1 MGSVKTTLPPGLVGK
16 IPVAERCS
24 PAAAES
30 ETAACPAGSRIGT
43 ATVLAGSGSQ
53 PFSFSGPVYLTSSIK
68 GAPYGLS
75 IKVPA
80 IAGPFNLGTVV
91 TVATINV
98 NPTTAQVIVEST
110 LPKIRSGI
118 PLRIRN
124 ISVAVNKSG
133 FMLNPTNCA
142 KLETVS
148 TVGGFATLG
157 AGGATATK
165 GLSSP
170 FQVANCNALKFTPKF
185 TASSSSKTSRVNGA
199 SLSTTITYV
208 AGQANIKSVKVQLP
222 RNLPSRL
229 STLQKACTE
238 QVFAVNPYKCPS
250 GSFVGGATVKT
261 PTLPSPLAGAA
272 ILVSHAGA
280 SFPDLDLVLEEK
292 TSHLRVILVG
302 NTFIKNGITTTTFA
316 STPDVP
322 IQSATVALPI
332 GAHSALAAFGGLCA
346 KPLVMPTTLT
356 AQNGKTIKQNTII
369 SVNGCGVQIV
379 GHKVVGKNLFLT
391 VRVPAAG
398 RVSAGGGNLVK
409 VFKRASKARQLV
421 SLKVPLSGAGRR
433 HGKPLKL
440 RVRVG
445 FVPKHGHNSV
455 SFTSATF
462 H

>member
-1 MGSVKTTLPPGLVGK
+1 
-16 IPVAERCS
+16 
-24 PAAAES
+24 
-30 ETAACPAGSRIGT
+30 
-43 ATVLAGSGSQ
+43 
-53 PFSFSGPVYLTSSIK
+53 
-68 GAPYGLS
+68 
-75 IKVPA
+75 
-80 IAGPFNLGTVV
+80 
-91 TVATINV
+91 
-98 NPTTAQVIVEST
+98 
-110 LPKIRSGI
+110 
-118 PLRIRN
+118 
-124 ISVAVNKSG
+124 
-133 FMLNPTNCA
+133 
-142 KLETVS
+142 
-148 TVGGFATLG
+148 
-157 AGGATATK
+157 
-165 GLSSP
+165 
-170 FQVANCNALKFTPKF
+170 
-185 TASSSSKTSRVNGA
+185 
-199 SLSTTITYV
+199 
-208 AGQANIKSVKVQLP
+208 
-222 RNLPSRL
+222 
-229 STLQKACTE
+229 
-238 QVFAVNPYKCPS
+238 
-250 GSFVGGATVKT
+250 GGATVKT